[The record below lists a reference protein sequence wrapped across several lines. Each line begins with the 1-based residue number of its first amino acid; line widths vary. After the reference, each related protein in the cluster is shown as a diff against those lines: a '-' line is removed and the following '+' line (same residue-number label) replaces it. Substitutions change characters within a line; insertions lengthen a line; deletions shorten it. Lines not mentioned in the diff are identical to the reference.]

1 MGRRVKGNVIVVYCR
16 CFLENTVSLGILAP
30 CENLKTSSSMKKKAE
45 IYILFCKWIKSTDV
59 KWVKQSFAICG
70 NNTRY

>member
-1 MGRRVKGNVIVVYCR
+1 M
-16 CFLENTVSLGILAP
+16 SLGILAP

-45 IYILFCKWIKSTDV
+45 IYILFCKWIMSTDV